1 MPKLTGPEG
10 RVLESDAPV
19 TVKEVLRKWET
30 VKGAVAALVNGVA
43 VDLDSRLVENAEVVP
58 IEGDSPRGLEILRH
72 SASHLM
78 AQAVKRLY
86 PGTRLGIGPAIED
99 GFYYDMDI
107 PAQIGEEDLKAIEKE
122 MRRISKENFPVG
134 REVLSRQEAEELFR
148 ERGETY
154 KLELISELE
163 GDTVTVYRQGE
174 FVDLCR
180 GPHVANTSVL
190 KHFRLLSVAGAYW
203 RGDEKNKMLTRIYG
217 TAFAS
222 KEALEAH
229 ITRIEE
235 AKKRDHRKL
244 GRELDLFSI
253 QPEAPGFPFFH
264 PKGMVVINQ
273 LVDFWRKE
281 HVRRGYCEIRTP
293 LILDRDLWIRSG
305 HWDHYRENMYFT
317 EIDERPF
324 AIKPMNC
331 PGGMLVYKSQIRS
344 YRDLPLRMAELGT
357 VHRHERSGVLHGLM
371 RVRSFTQD
379 DAHLYVTPEQIK
391 EEILGIMDLVR
402 YIYTDVFGFSYR
414 VELSTRPEKAMGDP
428 KMWEIAEGD
437 LQGALDEAGVPYK
450 VNPGDGAFYGPKI
463 DFHLEDC
470 IGRTWQCGTIQL
482 DFQMPEKFDINYI
495 GPDGAQHRPVM
506 LHRTVY
512 GSLERF
518 LGILIEHY
526 AGAFPYWLAPIQ
538 VRLVPVSDDHQEYV
552 RKVSARLEERGIR
565 VDIDLRDEKLG
576 KRIRDAQLQKV
587 PFMIVAGDREVETQ
601 SLAVRDRAKGD
612 LGSMSL
618 EGFFEHLNSCF
629 DPMR

>member
-10 RVLESDAPV
+10 QVLESDAPV
-19 TVKEVLRKWET
+19 TVKEVLKKWET

-43 VDLDSRLVENAEVVP
+43 VDLDSRLVEDAEVVP

-107 PAQIGEEDLKAIEKE
+107 PAQIGEDDLKAIEKE
-122 MRRISKENFPVG
+122 MRRISKENLPVT
-134 REVLSRQEAEELFR
+134 REVLSRQEAEGLFR

-180 GPHVANTSVL
+180 GPHVANTSAL

-235 AKKRDHRKL
+235 ARKRDHRKL

-264 PKGMVVINQ
+264 PKGMVVINK

-538 VRLVPVSDDHQEYV
+538 VRLVPVSDDHQEYAQ
-552 RKVSARLEERGIR
+552 KVSARLEERGIR

>member
-1 MPKLTGPEG
+1 
-10 RVLESDAPV
+10 
-19 TVKEVLRKWET
+19 
-30 VKGAVAALVNGVA
+30 
-43 VDLDSRLVENAEVVP
+43 
-58 IEGDSPRGLEILRH
+58 
-72 SASHLM
+72 
-78 AQAVKRLY
+78 
-86 PGTRLGIGPAIED
+86 
-99 GFYYDMDI
+99 
-107 PAQIGEEDLKAIEKE
+107 
-122 MRRISKENFPVG
+122 
-134 REVLSRQEAEELFR
+134 
-148 ERGETY
+148 
-154 KLELISELE
+154 
-163 GDTVTVYRQGE
+163 
-174 FVDLCR
+174 
-180 GPHVANTSVL
+180 
-190 KHFRLLSVAGAYW
+190 
-203 RGDEKNKMLTRIYG
+203 
-217 TAFAS
+217 
-222 KEALEAH
+222 
-229 ITRIEE
+229 
-235 AKKRDHRKL
+235 
-244 GRELDLFSI
+244 
-253 QPEAPGFPFFH
+253 
-264 PKGMVVINQ
+264 
-273 LVDFWRKE
+273 
-281 HVRRGYCEIRTP
+281 
-293 LILDRDLWIRSG
+293 
-305 HWDHYRENMYFT
+305 
-317 EIDERPF
+317 
-324 AIKPMNC
+324 
-331 PGGMLVYKSQIRS
+331 MLVYKSQIRS

>member
-122 MRRISKENFPVG
+122 MRRISKENLPVT